1 MGKDQIRYWEP
12 TTGSA
17 WMEEQYERLSSERQA
32 TCNTFPESDWMALIE
47 RNSHGEGMIQNDPET
62 NLPHLVPY
70 PEPTLEEK
78 SEQAKQKRD
87 ELLSAVEWRVT
98 RYNTQVQLD
107 VAPTEADITPVLE
120 YMQALR
126 DLPENEGWPENI
138 IWPKEP

>member
-1 MGKDQIRYWEP
+1 MVKERIRHWESS
-12 TTGSA
+12 TGCA
-17 WMEEQYERLSSERQA
+17 WTEDQYEKLSAERQS
-32 TCNTFPESDWMALIE
+32 TCNVLTEKEWMALIE
-47 RNSHGEGMIQNDPET
+47 QNSAGKGYIENNPET

-78 SEQAKQKRD
+78 SEQARQKRD

-98 RYNTQVQLD
+98 RYNTQVQLG
-107 VAPTEADITPVLE
+107 VTPTESDITPVLE